1 MLLLT
6 AGFRPATK
14 DDRKSTGPTK
24 TGFTQIFNGKDLTG
38 WDGDPVF
45 WSVETGRI
53 IARVSP
59 EVRVKNH
66 TYLIWQGPK
75 VRDFELRVKFRST
88 QSNSGIDY
96 RAEPVLTDRDGNQL
110 KWTIQGYQADIAKG
124 WMGSLYN
131 WGKPGAQP
139 SQFVIVTGDEAV
151 SKHIG
156 AVADK
161 QVLSEVGYYKPH
173 DWNEFTIVAR
183 GSHIL
188 HRINGYL
195 VVEFIDNSSDRRR
208 EGVLGLQVHSGPG
221 PFLNEFKDIYIRQFN
236 ISFGQ
241 AKPLFNG
248 EDLAGWTF
256 SDPQTKSA
264 WIVED
269 GVLLNP
275 ARRPQ
280 DALRQRRDRVNRVRT
295 QGYICT
301 KDDYTNYV
309 LRFQYRRL
317 GRRKGS
323 VMLRL
328 AGSDRTEPK
337 CIRLYGKGDDFN
349 RIGATDFAPK
359 VRKRQKNIQAFK
371 KLPEKLWN
379 ECEIVLNKD
388 QLKVKVNDVLR
399 ATATECEQTPGKIGF
414 ETGGSGVQY
423 RNIVLI
429 PILSI

>member
-1 MLLLT
+1 MMRKFFVFTWIIMLVLSV
-6 AGFRPATK
+6 GFRSATK
-14 DDRKSTGPTK
+14 DDEKSTRPSEA
-24 TGFTQIFNGKDLTG
+24 GFTQIFNGKDLTG
-38 WDGDPVF
+38 WDGEPVF
-45 WSVETGRI
+45 WSVEAGRI

-75 VRDFELRVKFRST
+75 VRDFELRVKLRST
-88 QSNSGIDY
+88 QGNSGIDY

-110 KWTIQGYQADIAKG
+110 KWTIQGYQSDIAKG

-139 SQFVIVTGDEAV
+139 GQFVVVTGDETV

-161 QVLSEVGYYKPH
+161 QVLSEVGYYKP
-173 DWNEFTIVAR
+173 DEWNEFTIVAR
-183 GSHIL
+183 GTHVL

-195 VVEFIDNSSDRRR
+195 AVEFIDNSSDRRR
-208 EGVLGLQVHSGPG
+208 EGELGLQVHSGPG
-221 PFLNEFKDIYIRQFN
+221 PFLNEFKDIRIRQFN
-236 ISFGQ
+236 IRFGQ
-241 AKPLFNG
+241 AKLLFNG
-248 EDLAGWTF
+248 KDLTGWTF
-256 SDPQTKSA
+256 SDAQTRNA
-264 WIVED
+264 WVVED
-269 GVLLNP
+269 DVL
-275 ARRPQ
+275 
-280 DALRQRRDRVNRVRT
+280 VNRGRT

-317 GRRKGS
+317 GRRKGN

-349 RIGATDFAPK
+349 RIGATDFAPRL
-359 VRKRQKNIQAFK
+359 RKQRRDIPAFK

-379 ECEIVLNKD
+379 ECEIVLNKG

-399 ATATECEQTPGKIGF
+399 TTATECEQTPGKIGF
-414 ETGGSGVQY
+414 EAGGSGVQY

-429 PILSI
+429 PILSN